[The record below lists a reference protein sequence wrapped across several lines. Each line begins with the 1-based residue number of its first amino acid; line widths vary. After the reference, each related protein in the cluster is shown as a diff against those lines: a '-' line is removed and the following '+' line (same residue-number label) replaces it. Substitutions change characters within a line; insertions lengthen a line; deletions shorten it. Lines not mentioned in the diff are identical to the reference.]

1 MQVELRGLLRDPG
14 IQKHDRRLHRS
25 LSASARAMLTVG
37 AGLPRGLIRLA
48 AGRGADPEEL
58 ARRAGLVLSDLDDQ
72 DSRVDMPNY
81 IALMRAA
88 KEMTGDP
95 AIALHYGEAVDLADL
110 SITGLIMNASETMG
124 EAFIQM
130 NRFGRLA
137 IEVEGVGAGE
147 SRFRIEANERGVWL
161 VDTRAN
167 PNDFPELTE
176 VTFARMACHP
186 RRFLPRSHF
195 LEVHVT
201 HPEPSY
207 RSEYER
213 IFQCPVVFNAP
224 WNAWRGD
231 PELSNHRVQLH
242 PKYVFGVLSEKAEA
256 LLKELENSKSARGKV
271 EAQLMPILHK
281 GDVGMEIIAAKLGV
295 SRQTLFRRLKAEGVT
310 FETILDE
317 LRQRLALHYLA
328 GRKASVNETAYL
340 VGFSDP
346 AAFSRAFKR
355 WTGKSPSEMRG

>member
-1 MQVELRGLLRDPG
+1 MET
-14 IQKHDRRLHRS
+14 
-25 LSASARAMLTVG
+25 LTVG
-37 AGLPRGLIRLA
+37 AGLARGLVAIA
-48 AGRGADPEEL
+48 AKKGADVGEL
-58 ARRAGLVLSDLDDQ
+58 ARRAGVNLADLDDQ
-72 DSRVDMPNY
+72 DNRVAMPNY
-81 IALMRAA
+81 IAMMRAA
-88 KEMTGDP
+88 KELTGDP
-95 AIALHYGEAVDLADL
+95 AIALHYGEEVDLAEL
-110 SITGLIMNASETMG
+110 SIAGLIMNASETMAD
-124 EAFIQM
+124 AFVQM

-137 IEVEGVGAGE
+137 IEVEGVKPGE
-147 SRFRIEANERGVWL
+147 SRFRMTADHRGVWL
-161 VDTRAN
+161 VDDRAN

-176 VTFARMACHP
+176 VTFARMCCQP

-207 RSEYER
+207 RDEYER
-213 IFQCPVVFNAP
+213 IFQCPIVFNAE

-231 PELSNHRVQLH
+231 PELAGHRVQLH

-256 LLKELENSKSARGKV
+256 LLKELENSRSARGKV
-271 EAQLMPILHK
+271 ESLLMPILHT
-281 GDVGMEIIAAKLGV
+281 GDVSMDTIATRMAV

-310 FETILDE
+310 FEVVLDN
-317 LRQRLALHYLA
+317 LRRRLSLHYLS

-355 WTGKSPSEMRG
+355 WTGKSPSEFRGR